1 LALHRHPSGIRVC
14 KVSELGYGYSKLI
27 ERFRTAFPGHTHT
40 WIAERFGASST
51 TTIEDDLTVL
61 DEEDTSRSPVTGN
74 GGAKGDVPLSVETR
88 LSGAAWFEVMRRPSS
103 VQAGLFDGGQEEL
116 A

>member
-1 LALHRHPSGIRVC
+1 MNAINFVVRTRTGSIERGVVGADDLGYLIDASGGRDVSINLHRSDLR
-14 KVSELGYGYSKLI
+14 SYD
-27 ERFRTAFPGHTHT
+27 R
-40 WIAERFGASST
+40 AEN
-51 TTIEDDLTVL
+51 DLHIL
-61 DEEDTSRSPVTGN
+61 LADG
-74 GGAKGDVPLSVETR
+74 GDVPLSVETR

>member
-1 LALHRHPSGIRVC
+1 MLFESVIVVWADP
-14 KVSELGYGYSKLI
+14 
-27 ERFRTAFPGHTHT
+27 
-40 WIAERFGASST
+40 
-51 TTIEDDLTVL
+51 
-61 DEEDTSRSPVTGN
+61 
-74 GGAKGDVPLSVETR
+74 KGDVPLSVETR